1 MGTYAVLDKDT
12 QEVIAIGDA
21 ANLGAA
27 RAGASRIK
35 FDVHIAKPEEIRLW
49 GAAQKPFTDFA
60 KPNEDIAP
68 DPNQLDL
75 PIPPQA
81 A

>member
-1 MGTYAVLDKDT
+1 MGTYAVIDKDT
-12 QEVIAIGDA
+12 NEVIAIGDA

-35 FDVHIAKPEEIRLW
+35 FEVHIAKPEEIRLW

-60 KPNEDIAP
+60 KPTDEPAP